1 MNISHSLNNNKLVNN
16 ITIVESFRQKNGEP
30 NRIWFN
36 RRNGFLIKTT
46 YIPSLNKYIEEK
58 LPLRIIM

>member
-1 MNISHSLNNNKLVNN
+1 MNTSYTNN
-16 ITIVESFRQKNGEP
+16 ILNTTKIIESFRQKNGEP

-36 RRNGFLIKTT
+36 KRNGFLIKTT
-46 YIPSLNKYIEEK
+46 YIPSLNKYIEER